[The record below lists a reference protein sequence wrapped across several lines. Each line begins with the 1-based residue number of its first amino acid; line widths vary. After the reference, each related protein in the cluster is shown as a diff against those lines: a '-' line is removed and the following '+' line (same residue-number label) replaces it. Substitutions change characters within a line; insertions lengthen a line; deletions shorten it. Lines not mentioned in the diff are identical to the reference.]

1 MKGEPTAHISR
12 TMEGPM
18 RLGVLLV
25 LVTLAGAGAGC
36 ASQTWTEWHSHSS
49 HFASG
54 EHANFSLKN
63 QGSTPRVTSRDT
75 RLSDTQSWWGE
86 PVVVRPDQ
94 IFQN

>member
-1 MKGEPTAHISR
+1 
-12 TMEGPM
+12 MEGPM